1 MPRAFQIQRSVRLR
15 KNALP
20 VKVMSGTGG
29 TVLLRK
35 GGAGSASSYDGE
47 AQYNH
52 ITGMGLGMGLEGS
65 ALSSLQ
71 PKMGR
76 KPRNIRF

>member
-1 MPRAFQIQRSVRLR
+1 MPRAFQIQRSIRLR
-15 KNALP
+15 KHSLP

-29 TVLLRK
+29 SVLLRK
-35 GGAGSASSYDGE
+35 GGAGGASSYDSE
-47 AQYNH
+47 AQYNRM
-52 ITGMGLGMGLEGS
+52 TGMGLGMGLEGS

-76 KPRNIRF
+76 KVKNIRF

>member
-1 MPRAFQIQRSVRLR
+1 MSRGFQILRSFRLR

-20 VKVMSGTGG
+20 IKVMKGG
-29 TVLLRK
+29 NILLRK
-35 GGAGSASSYDGE
+35 GGSGGASSYDSE
-47 AQYNH
+47 EQYRS

-76 KPRNIRF
+76 KVKNIRF